1 MAVVIKNATQ
11 FVNFMNEYNLIG
23 LDPIFNQVAVCL
35 SEYQRACACTSPS
48 SKDGVYQNCK
58 NLYNA
63 IVRNYISKY
72 RGELSRI
79 ATNIAFLEEG

>member
-1 MAVVIKNATQ
+1 MAVTIKNATQ
-11 FVNFMNEYNLIG
+11 FVNFMNEYKLIH

-48 SKDGVYQNCK
+48 SKDGIYQNCR

-63 IVRNYISKY
+63 AVKYYIPKY
-72 RGELSRI
+72 RSEFSRI
-79 ATNIAFLEEG
+79 SPNINFLDEA